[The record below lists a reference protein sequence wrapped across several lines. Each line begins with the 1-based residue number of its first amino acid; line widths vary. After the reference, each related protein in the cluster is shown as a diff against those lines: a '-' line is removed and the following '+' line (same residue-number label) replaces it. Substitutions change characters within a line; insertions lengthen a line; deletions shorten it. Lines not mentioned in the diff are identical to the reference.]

1 MIRPSTPSS
10 GTNSIENSLKINQMT
25 WKTTWC
31 IFLKNLVFEK
41 EIRFETR
48 REMAYR
54 DRQREKWWKVMVMV
68 SVSVH
73 SSRENDD
80 IRW

>member
-10 GTNSIENSLKINQMT
+10 GTNSMENSLKINQ
-25 WKTTWC
+25 KTTWQD
-31 IFLKNLVFEK
+31 EA
-41 EIRFETR
+41 R

-54 DRQREKWWKVMVMV
+54 DRQREKWWKIMVMV

-73 SSRENDD
+73 SSRANDD

>member
-1 MIRPSTPSS
+1 
-10 GTNSIENSLKINQMT
+10 
-25 WKTTWC
+25 
-31 IFLKNLVFEK
+31 
-41 EIRFETR
+41 
-48 REMAYR
+48 MAYR
-54 DRQREKWWKVMVMV
+54 DRQREKWWKIMVMV